1 MIDISIAFC
10 GEPVQR
16 LVESLRVK
24 HERNRSFVR
33 LARSGLAA
41 AFFLA
46 FGLGGLVIGCICF
59 PVLAFFP
66 QRGMRALVRM
76 SYRLFVGLARVTGL
90 FRVTIA
96 PADRA
101 LLSRTRGRVIVANH
115 LTLIDIV
122 ILIAA
127 LPDSTSIA
135 KAAAKRNFF
144 YSQIVRRVLLVNDDP
159 VRALDEAQRLLAQGV
174 NIIVFPEGTRTP
186 DDAPARKLKRGA
198 AQIALHARAPI
209 QPVRID
215 CDPPV
220 LAKGQPWHDVADRT
234 IVWTLRALDEIP
246 VASTPAGHGT
256 HAAAVALTERI
267 FDTLWP

>member
-1 MIDISIAFC
+1 M
-10 GEPVQR
+10 
-16 LVESLRVK
+16 
-24 HERNRSFVR
+24 
-33 LARSGLAA
+33 RSGLAA

-46 FGLGGLVIGCICF
+46 FGLGGLVIGCVCF
-59 PVLAFFP
+59 PLLAFFP
-66 QRGMRALVRM
+66 PRWMRALVRA
-76 SYRLFVGLARVTGL
+76 SYRLFVGAARVTGL
-90 FRVTIA
+90 FRVDLS
-96 PADRA
+96 PADRPRLA
-101 LLSRTRGRVIVANH
+101 RTHGRVIVANH

-122 ILIAA
+122 ILIAT
-127 LPDSTSIA
+127 LPESTSIA

-144 YSQIVRRVLLVNDDP
+144 YSQIVRRVFLVNDDP
-159 VRALDEAQRLLAQGV
+159 AGTLDEAQRLLAQSV

-198 AQIALHARAPI
+198 AQIALHARVPI
-209 QPVRID
+209 QPIRID

-246 VASTPAGHGT
+246 VAAPPADHGT

-267 FDTLWP
+267 FGTLWP

>member
-1 MIDISIAFC
+1 MSQ
-10 GEPVQR
+10 GMR
-16 LVESLRVK
+16 
-24 HERNRSFVR
+24 ERFVR
-33 LARSGLAA
+33 KARGCLAG

-59 PVLAFFP
+59 PLLAFFP
-66 QRGMRALVRM
+66 QRWMRTLVRA
-76 SYRLFVGLARVTGL
+76 SYRLFVWLARVTGL
-90 FRVTIA
+90 FRVA
-96 PADRA
+96 LSPADR
-101 LLSRTRGRVIVANH
+101 SRLAQTSGRVIVANH

-122 ILIAA
+122 ILIAF

-144 YSQIVRRVLLVNDDP
+144 YSQIVRRVFLVNDDP
-159 VRALDEAQRLLAQGV
+159 VRALDEAQHLLAQGV

-186 DDAPARKLKRGA
+186 ADAPTRKLRRGA
-198 AQIALHARAPI
+198 AQIALHAGVPI
-209 QPVRID
+209 LPIRID

-246 VASTPAGHGT
+246 VDRPPEGHGT
-256 HAAAVALTERI
+256 HAEAVALTERI
-267 FDTLWP
+267 FGTLWA

>member
-1 MIDISIAFC
+1 MIWSSW
-10 GEPVQR
+10 Q
-16 LVESLRVK
+16 K
-24 HERNRSFVR
+24 TVR

-41 AFFLA
+41 AFFLS
-46 FGLGGLVIGCICF
+46 FGLGGLVIGCVCL
-59 PVLAFFP
+59 PLMALFP
-66 QRGMRALVRM
+66 QRFSRALVRA
-76 SYRLFVGLARVTGL
+76 SYQFFVGAARVTGL
-90 FRVTIA
+90 FRVDIA

-101 LLSRTRGRVIVANH
+101 LLAQTRGHVIVANH

-122 ILIAA
+122 ILIAM

-144 YSQIVRRVLLVNDDP
+144 YSQIVRRIFLVNDDP
-159 VRALDEAQRLLAQGV
+159 ARALDEAQHLLARGV
-174 NIIVFPEGTRTP
+174 NVIVFPEGTRTP
-186 DDAPARKLKRGA
+186 ADASSRTIRRGA
-198 AQIALHARAPI
+198 AQIAIHADVPI
-209 QPVRID
+209 QPILIG

-246 VASTPAGHGT
+246 ASRPPDGHGT
-256 HAAAVALTERI
+256 HAAAVALTKRI